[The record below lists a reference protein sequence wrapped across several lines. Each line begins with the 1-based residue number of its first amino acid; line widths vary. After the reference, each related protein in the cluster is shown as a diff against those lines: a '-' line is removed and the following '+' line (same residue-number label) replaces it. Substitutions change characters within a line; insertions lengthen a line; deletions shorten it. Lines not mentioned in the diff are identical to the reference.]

1 MVTCNSC
8 GSAISEE
15 EKFCGQCGAARPAS
29 KEMSPPPPP
38 AYHPPEPVETKGGE
52 QTFSEPQPPPQEL
65 PLPSPPADIKPPA
78 EKRRTCLWLAVG
90 CGGLLLIV
98 ICVAIAGGLWIWPI
112 IDDYSVSVPLD
123 TFFEEPFI
131 EEFLSSTEQ
140 AEVIDVPTIEPDFGQ
155 DLEPE
160 PILIPDVE
168 FEGVSFSYNPLLA
181 AQVRS
186 ETLAGDTSAELWAYP
201 THSEF
206 WFEGYIFPDSFHF
219 PVISVY
225 PVSEYEAVNPTAKD
239 IIAEQRSFL
248 AEKPFDPLYDIP
260 FLPVWNAA
268 QVVRVQIKY
277 LDFQNGSGVRFL
289 TQFAQDTA
297 VINNEEILYTFQ
309 GLTNDGAYYVS
320 ATFPVSHPSLPP
332 DGTIYPNNW
341 DYWEFTDNYMDYSMD
356 VENQLN
362 KEPPFTFF
370 PDLFILDEMIE
381 TLLVAP

>member
-225 PVSEYEAVNPTAKD
+225 PVSEYEAVNPTA
-239 IIAEQRSFL
+239 
-248 AEKPFDPLYDIP
+248 
-260 FLPVWNAA
+260 
-268 QVVRVQIKY
+268 
-277 LDFQNGSGVRFL
+277 DFQNGSGVRFL